1 MMLDW
6 GFIETDDW
14 QQFQIEEE
22 IFVFSWRNKTLI
34 QALILKMYLFLGRN
48 AVLMRALKALQT
60 IIAL

>member
-6 GFIETDDW
+6 GFIETDNW